1 MRADIDAE
9 AEVFPD
15 LLARS
20 VEILRDLF
28 GETFEVVPEWAR
40 PLSFTNNSGIRHRRF
55 DTSSVTCSP
64 MPRSASLST
73 GAPES

>member
-20 VEILRDLF
+20 VEILGDLF
-28 GETFEVVPEWAR
+28 GETLEVVPEGTASQLHQLFRHPPPAVPTPAR
-40 PLSFTNNSGIRHRRF
+40 
-55 DTSSVTCSP
+55 
-64 MPRSASLST
+64 
-73 GAPES
+73 